1 MFSSGKEV
9 FIFGSGFSLC
19 VQLLECSGNTLV
31 TQNSIAWY
39 CSSLCSH
46 FLIPV
51 IPQECSTE
59 PMLGPHQILN
69 LKFPNK
75 RRKHLRKTTFQISS
89 TFLKH
94 NFSSKLFKL
103 KGGTSE
109 QSELLQARFW
119 SFWRAAQ
126 CHRGGTWS
134 STSQY
139 HRRYLEV
146 SKTHQANTQTLFYHF
161 IIIECVLFRVWGVF
175 PAPPAACRMLPN
187 QKDFYLT
194 ASTERN
200 DK

>member
-1 MFSSGKEV
+1 MRQIWKRDISRNVYQPKLIFVQKWWLIQTGISSPGHLWNINCVSIEFETTTFIWEWKMFSSGKEV

-31 TQNSIAWY
+31 TQNSITWY

-59 PMLGPHQILN
+59 SALGPHQILN

-89 TFLKH
+89 IFLKH

-109 QSELLQARFW
+109 QSELL
-119 SFWRAAQ
+119 
-126 CHRGGTWS
+126 
-134 STSQY
+134 
-139 HRRYLEV
+139 
-146 SKTHQANTQTLFYHF
+146 
-161 IIIECVLFRVWGVF
+161 
-175 PAPPAACRMLPN
+175 
-187 QKDFYLT
+187 
-194 ASTERN
+194 
-200 DK
+200 